1 MSRRQKSARQLLYN
15 TPHPTPEEK
24 IARVL
29 GGRGKHLYEIQ
40 LIDGTSTL
48 ATLPPR
54 FRNVVWVKRGK
65 RRNIPS
71 SVCFPILVIAIIS
84 VHSGG
89 YVIVLPVEGENKI
102 GAEIVHVLLNE
113 HIKQLRA
120 EGIW

>member
-29 GGRGKHLYEIQ
+29 GGRGKHLYEVQ

-54 FRNVVWVKRGK
+54 FRNVVWVKRG
-65 RRNIPS
+65 
-71 SVCFPILVIAIIS
+71 
-84 VHSGG
+84 G
-89 YVIVLPVEGENKI
+89 YVIVLPVEGENKV

-120 EGIW
+120 EGIWPKEFDESQETAKEELR

>member
-54 FRNVVWVKRGK
+54 FRNVVWV
-65 RRNIPS
+65 

-84 VHSGG
+84 VRSGG